1 MSLWQ
6 VYTEF
11 NAQQSSILALEM
23 KWSRKSN
30 TWRWRTPSC
39 ILFYCTLILGNLS
52 KHFLHQPHS
61 NTPRTQPRPF
71 PTGAAIV
78 VWHHGCSLV
87 KLGWMDVPR
96 STLRDVPWYIT
107 AQLWRTMRVM
117 SPGLLSLMHASL
129 CAVVR
134 SGSVER
140 KKLFHVTAH
149 NNVCGSLVIVGFLK
163 SDFFGWLS
171 ITRVLSADVEVV
183 GGVLVLRINLYPTGL
198 TLWMWD
204 KDSDSV
210 KA

>member
-11 NAQQSSILALEM
+11 NTQQSSILALEM

-78 VWHHGCSLV
+78 VWRRTAAPWWSWG
-87 KLGWMDVPR
+87 GWMCPEV
-96 STLRDVPWYIT
+96 LWEMFHGT
-107 AQLWRTMRVM
+107 AQLWRTMHVM
-117 SPGLLSLMHASL
+117 SPGLLSLMPASL

-140 KKLFHVTAH
+140 KKFFHVTAH
-149 NNVCGSLVIVGFLK
+149 NNVCGSLVIVEW
-163 SDFFGWLS
+163 FFWVIEHHEGAECRRW
-171 ITRVLSADVEVV
+171 
-183 GGVLVLRINLYPTGL
+183 GGGRCFGAPY
-198 TLWMWD
+198 
-204 KDSDSV
+204 
-210 KA
+210 

>member
-96 STLRDVPWYIT
+96 STLRDVPWYRS
-107 AQLWRTMRVM
+107 ALEDDACHE
-117 SPGLLSLMHASL
+117 PGPLVSNARFLVCSG
-129 CAVVR
+129 AVWF
-134 SGSVER
+134 GR
-140 KKLFHVTAH
+140 KKEVISCNCSQQRLWITGDCWIFKKWFFWVTEHHEGAE
-149 NNVCGSLVIVGFLK
+149 CRRWGGGRC
-163 SDFFGWLS
+163 FG
-171 ITRVLSADVEVV
+171 AP
-183 GGVLVLRINLYPTGL
+183 Y
-198 TLWMWD
+198 
-204 KDSDSV
+204 
-210 KA
+210 